1 MPATRGSKK
10 DSARA
15 ITPAAEAV
23 HVPALLVLP
32 GSPQAKHLHL
42 TLTLTLHTQPSL
54 GRAATGKKK
63 SCIYVDRVTLVVSN
77 SLQPQ
82 RGVLQARILE
92 LIGQHWLP
100 YPSRA
105 SYFLLPQPPTLPTPT
120 SSWCCQKSCNPS
132 SCIASTPHP
141 HRGKSK
147 PYRAAS
153 GVKSQWMTHM

>member
-54 GRAATGKKK
+54 GRAATGKKSLASMWTGSLWWCLTLCNLREAFSRQEYWSLLANTGYHTLLEHHI
-63 SCIYVDRVTLVVSN
+63 SCCPSRQPSPPPPVPGVARNPATQAAASPPHLLLTGANPSPTE
-77 SLQPQ
+77 QPQ
-82 RGVLQARILE
+82 E
-92 LIGQHWLP
+92 
-100 YPSRA
+100 
-105 SYFLLPQPPTLPTPT
+105 
-120 SSWCCQKSCNPS
+120 
-132 SCIASTPHP
+132 
-141 HRGKSK
+141 
-147 PYRAAS
+147 
-153 GVKSQWMTHM
+153 